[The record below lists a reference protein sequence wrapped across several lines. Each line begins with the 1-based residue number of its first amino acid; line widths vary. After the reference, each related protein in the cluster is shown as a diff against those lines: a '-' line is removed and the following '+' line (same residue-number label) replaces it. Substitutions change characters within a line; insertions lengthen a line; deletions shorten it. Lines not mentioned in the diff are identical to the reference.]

1 MKMEAG
7 WRRPPHMTPCRARV
21 WVLAFTAACGR
32 CVPVIESQ
40 MKVYLRCY
48 SQKLY
53 QDGLLGKVFQHQNES
68 LFISEGQNACLF
80 GTDLY
85 MLSRQFD
92 KLNANDIH
100 IR

>member
-1 MKMEAG
+1 M
-7 WRRPPHMTPCRARV
+7 
-21 WVLAFTAACGR
+21 
-32 CVPVIESQ
+32 IENQ
-40 MKVYLRCY
+40 MKVYLH
-48 SQKLY
+48 SKQQKVNK
-53 QDGLLGKVFQHQNES
+53 DGCEGKVFQHQNES